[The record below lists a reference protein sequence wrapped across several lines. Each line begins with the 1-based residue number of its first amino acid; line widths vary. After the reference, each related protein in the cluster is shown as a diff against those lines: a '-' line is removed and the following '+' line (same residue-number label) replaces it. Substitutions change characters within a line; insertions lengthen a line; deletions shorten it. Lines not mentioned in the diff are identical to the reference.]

1 MCWVTAA
8 DEYSDGYAQ
17 RYKPRR
23 VELRHSDAVT
33 TLDVIDSPMIQTCGL
48 SATRLG

>member
-1 MCWVTAA
+1 MNVT
-8 DEYSDGYAQ
+8 EECSDGYAQ